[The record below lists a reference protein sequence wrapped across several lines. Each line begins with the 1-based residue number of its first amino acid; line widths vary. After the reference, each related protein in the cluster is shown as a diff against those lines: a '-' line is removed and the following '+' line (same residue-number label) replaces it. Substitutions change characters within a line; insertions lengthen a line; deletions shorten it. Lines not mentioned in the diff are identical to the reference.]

1 MLMNKKTNGYLVMD
15 IGVKGSSLDESYMV
29 TTSASPPGNIS
40 RSVFVIKREEP
51 IDLFGSDDIIRYGQK
66 VRIESNQWFFKKP
79 LYLSSSPLMPNVHSP
94 VSRMQEA
101 CVSAKN
107 SYYGVWIIDHL
118 DPNYRFE
125 KQGEPV
131 KANEPILLRHASTSH
146 YLASDTLKFKNDFGN
161 EYEVCVNSYAT
172 KNRSQNLALEKEG
185 KITGDVPSKF

>member
-79 LYLSSSPLMPNVHSP
+79 LYLSS
-94 VSRMQEA
+94 
-101 CVSAKN
+101 
-107 SYYGVWIIDHL
+107 
-118 DPNYRFE
+118 
-125 KQGEPV
+125 
-131 KANEPILLRHASTSH
+131 
-146 YLASDTLKFKNDFGN
+146 
-161 EYEVCVNSYAT
+161 
-172 KNRSQNLALEKEG
+172 
-185 KITGDVPSKF
+185 